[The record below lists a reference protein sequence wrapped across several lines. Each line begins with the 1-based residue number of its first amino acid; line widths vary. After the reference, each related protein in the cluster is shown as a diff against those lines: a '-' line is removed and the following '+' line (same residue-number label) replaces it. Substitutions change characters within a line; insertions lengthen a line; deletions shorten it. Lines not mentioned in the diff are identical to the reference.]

1 MTFAPD
7 PTDRPPDP
15 TERPR
20 ATAGE
25 PPAPDVPLVR
35 LDGTIVSGGRRTPAG
50 CVVLAGEQ
58 IAYAGRAADLPTEL
72 AAAAEAPAGWDPGV
86 LLLPGLVDIHHHGG
100 AGGEYGPDAAAG
112 RRAAAHHRAHGST
125 TLVGSLV
132 SNFPDVLVAGV
143 DACAGLVAAGE
154 LEGVHLE
161 GPFLSD
167 ARRGAQNPAALTDV
181 DLGLVERLAS
191 AAERAGAAD
200 ALIQMTFAPERPGA
214 TALPGELARH
224 GIVGAVGHTDA
235 TDAHSRAAIEQVV
248 AGGAREGRAI
258 ATHVFNGMRPLHH
271 RDPGPIAGCL
281 AAAGRGE
288 LVLEVIGDGVHLD
301 PGTVT
306 MLFDLVGPEAIALIT
321 DALSACGMPPGRY
334 TLGDLDIVVD
344 GQVCRLADGSS
355 IAGSIA
361 TMLDVL
367 RWVTTHAGV
376 RLEDAVL
383 AATATPARVT
393 GLAATARVGSLE
405 AGYRGDVLA
414 VAAESYD
421 EASGRVTP
429 LALRAVYRR
438 GARR

>member
-1 MTFAPD
+1 MTASPEVPSAP
-7 PTDRPPDP
+7 
-15 TERPR
+15 
-20 ATAGE
+20 
-25 PPAPDVPLVR
+25 VR
-35 LDGTIVSGGRRTPAG
+35 LDGTIVAAGRRTVAG
-50 CVVLAGEQ
+50 CVVLAGEL
-58 IAYAGRAADLPTEL
+58 IAYAGRAADLPREL
-72 AAAAEAPAGWDPGV
+72 AAAARAPEGWDPGV

-100 AGGEYGPDAAAG
+100 AGGEYGPDPAAG

-132 SNFPDVLVAGV
+132 SNFPDALAAGV
-143 DACAGLVAAGE
+143 TACAGLVAAGE

-161 GPFLSD
+161 GPFLSY

-181 DLGLVERLAS
+181 DLGLVERLAAA
-191 AAERAGAAD
+191 AAEAGAPE
-200 ALIQMTFAPERPGA
+200 ALVQMTFAPERPGA
-214 TALPGELARH
+214 DALPGELARH

-235 TDAHSRAAIEQVV
+235 TDAQSRAAIERVV
-248 AGGAREGRAI
+248 AGGARQGRAL

-301 PGTVT
+301 PGTVR
-306 MLFDLVGPEAIALIT
+306 MMFDLVGPEAIALIT

-344 GQVCRLADGSS
+344 DQVCRLADGSS

-367 RWVTTHAGV
+367 RWVTTAAGV
-376 RLEDAVL
+376 PLEDAVT

-393 GLAATARVGSLE
+393 GLGALHRVGTLA
-405 AGYRGDVLA
+405 AGARADVLA
-414 VAAESYD
+414 VAEEAYD
-421 EASGRVTP
+421 EATGRATP

-438 GARR
+438 GVRA